1 MIIPLK
7 FKDMK
12 KVLKI
17 SLGFAAVGLLFFT
30 ACQSASDKVVAFMP
44 GTYVH
49 AAKGEYS
56 QAEDTLVITLVSGEA
71 YHIQRRVGFRP
82 IRDGKLLPKRW
93 KVQSLNGNY
102 DPQQQ
107 VLFETTN
114 GRAFSFDPV
123 KGVLLV
129 NRAVYRKL

>member
-1 MIIPLK
+1 L
-7 FKDMK
+7 
-12 KVLKI
+12 LKI
-17 SLGFAAVGLLFFT
+17 SLGFAAFGLLFLA
-30 ACQSASDKVVAFMP
+30 ACHSKPDKVAAFIP

-71 YHIQRRVGFRP
+71 YHIQRRAGFRP
-82 IRDGKLLPKRW
+82 IREGKLLPKRW

-114 GRAFSFDPV
+114 GRVFSFDPER
-123 KGVLLV
+123 GVLLV
-129 NRAVYRKL
+129 NSAVYRKL

>member
-1 MIIPLK
+1 
-7 FKDMK
+7 MK
-12 KVLKI
+12 KLLKI
-17 SLGFAAVGLLFFT
+17 SSGFAAFALLFLA
-30 ACQSASDKVVAFMP
+30 ACHSASDKIVSFIP

-56 QAEDTLVITLVSGEA
+56 QAEDTLVITLVSGKA
-71 YHIQRRVGFRP
+71 YNIQRRVGFRP

-102 DPQQQ
+102 DPQRQ
-107 VLFETTN
+107 VLFETSN

-129 NRAVYRKL
+129 NSAVYRKL

>member
-1 MIIPLK
+1 
-7 FKDMK
+7 MK
-12 KVLKI
+12 KLLKI
-17 SLGFAAVGLLFFT
+17 NSGFVAFGLLFLA
-30 ACQSASDKVVAFMP
+30 ACHNASDKIVSFIP

-56 QAEDTLVITLVSGEA
+56 RAEDTLVITLVNGEA
-71 YHIQRRVGFRP
+71 YHIRRRAGFQP
-82 IRDGKLLPKRW
+82 IREGKLLPKRW

-114 GRAFSFDPV
+114 GRVFSFDPV
-123 KGVLLV
+123 KGIMLV
-129 NRAVYRKL
+129 NSAVYRKL